1 MKAAT
6 ILSLLPLAIAA
17 PASKRAG
24 GPAPVLVPRD
34 SGDNLI
40 EGQYIVKLKNGMS
53 ISSVDDTLSLF
64 EGEAEHEW
72 KEGEF
77 KGFAAKLDAAAL
89 DKIAN
94 HPDVEYIEQDA
105 VVSINTYVTQS
116 SPPWGLGRISHTAL
130 TTSTYVY
137 DDSAGEGVCAY
148 VIDTGILTTHNQFA
162 GRATFLAN
170 YAGDGSNTDGNG
182 HGTHVAGTIG
192 GTTYGV
198 AKKVTLYAVK
208 VLNASG
214 SGTNSGVISGMNY
227 VTTDSQSRSCPNG
240 VVANMSLGGS
250 KSTAVNTAAANMVSA
265 GVFLAVAAGNDGAN
279 AASYSP
285 ASESTACTVGATT
298 SADALASYSNF
309 GALVDILAPGSNV
322 LSSWIGSN
330 SATNTISGTSM
341 ATPHITGLGAYYLAL
356 SGAKTPAALCA
367 YIQSTS
373 TKSKISGVPSS
384 TKNYLAFNSNPSA

>member
-1 MKAAT
+1 M
-6 ILSLLPLAIAA
+6 
-17 PASKRAG
+17 PA
-24 GPAPVLVPRD
+24 LND
-34 SGDNLI
+34 SAVVDC
-40 EGQYIVKLKNGMS
+40 
-53 ISSVDDTLSLF
+53 ISS
-64 EGEAEHEW
+64 
-72 KEGEF
+72 
-77 KGFAAKLDAAAL
+77 
-89 DKIAN
+89 
-94 HPDVEYIEQDA
+94 
-105 VVSINTYVTQS
+105 
-116 SPPWGLGRISHTAL
+116 
-130 TTSTYVY
+130 
-137 DDSAGEGVCAY
+137 
-148 VIDTGILTTHNQFA
+148 
-162 GRATFLAN
+162 
-170 YAGDGSNTDGNG
+170 
-182 HGTHVAGTIG
+182 GTHVAGTIG

-198 AKKVTLYAVK
+198 AKKVSLYAVK

-367 YIQSTS
+367 YVSTQNILKKSTRVQSNVFVRPTDPEHFHQEQDQRCS
-373 TKSKISGVPSS
+373 LQHQELPCLQQQPQRLNFLSRK
-384 TKNYLAFNSNPSA
+384 